1 MGRERSVRAGSSSRT
16 VGHKKKKPYK
26 VVLES
31 ITQKKKKLQIFDRW
45 TQDSFEE
52 NAPSGYTFVP
62 IGNVEVTEQ
71 CKEFCRKR
79 GLKAYNVSTH
89 PKSFARADPEKVSYH
104 LNRVGFHFPSTIVD
118 QAMNW
123 IGIELNGRSRAGIAN
138 NLGRRLRRYGQQ
150 PERVAVITA
159 MKDLFPKMPH
169 ESVDIIV
176 EHAFEQGAKR
186 VGNATN
192 LSIERRVQMAVLAHV
207 RHQHTDYDRLLKEVG
222 YIEARKRVE
231 RPCIEKILE
240 WRGEANDDDEEM
252 EDDFREIIVLDDD
265 DDDDSEVEDSG
276 SGSSTPSIEL
286 VANEA
291 TADDLGPRDPGL
303 PLLAMRKKDSQG
315 LLSSP
320 PLRNHD
326 WASEASMIEA
336 TSGSFP
342 STLRNERL
350 HMHGVM
356 MHTGRTLA
364 RLPELIKSIETGMIQ
379 CLTIAAMNRTH
390 SVLEQAHT
398 LAH

>member
-31 ITQKKKKLQIFDRW
+31 ITQKKKKLRIA
-45 TQDSFEE
+45 DSFEE

-291 TADDLGPRDPGL
+291 TADDLGPRDPVRARSSWAEPRAAPRPMPR
-303 PLLAMRKKDSQG
+303 PLETIRV
-315 LLSSP
+315 
-320 PLRNHD
+320 
-326 WASEASMIEA
+326 
-336 TSGSFP
+336 SGP
-342 STLRNERL
+342 STARYAQERQPRAFIEPAPSESRLGLRGFDDRG
-350 HMHGVM
+350 HV
-356 MHTGRTLA
+356 RYSSFA
-364 RLPELIKSIETGMIQ
+364 RHQHVQK
-379 CLTIAAMNRTH
+379 
-390 SVLEQAHT
+390 V
-398 LAH
+398 